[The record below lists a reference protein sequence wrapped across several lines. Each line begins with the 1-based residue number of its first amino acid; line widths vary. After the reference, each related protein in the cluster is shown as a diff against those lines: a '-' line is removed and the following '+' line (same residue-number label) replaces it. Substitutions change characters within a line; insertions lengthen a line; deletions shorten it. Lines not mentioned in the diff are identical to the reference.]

1 MLSSGTGHM
10 PFRDIIAEG
19 KTSLWVG
26 VELIKLLFA
35 RSEHTLPALGLA
47 LVERLPEA
55 FPALCTKLE
64 QRGRYLRTRLRE
76 ALGDGIMLYPTLPT
90 CAPLHDEPL
99 WRIFDS
105 GATSIFNVMEF
116 PVTAVPLGTSTAGLP
131 LGIQVVANHGQ
142 DHRSIGVALAL
153 ENANVAGWAPPC
165 AQ

>member
-1 MLSSGTGHM
+1 M
-10 PFRDIIAEG
+10 
-19 KTSLWVG
+19 WV
-26 VELIKLLFA
+26 VAELIKLLFA

-47 LVERLPEA
+47 LVERVPEA
-55 FPALCTKLE
+55 LPALSAELE
-64 QRGRYLRTRLRE
+64 QRGQRLRTRLRE
-76 ALGDGIMLYPTLPT
+76 ALGDGVMLYPTLPT

-105 GATSIFNVMEF
+105 GATSIFNVMEL
-116 PVTAVPLGTSTAGLP
+116 PVTAVPLGTSTGGLP

-165 AQ
+165 TK